1 MPTHRK
7 NRTRVNDKLLIDT
20 IGECIKTNG
29 LHALTIKQIRE
40 YIGQAQIPNLKVPG
54 KDTVSM
60 ILKEKF
66 LLRHVKYDGS
76 IARYRDPLYNDRR
89 IWLARIMTQLI
100 CEDVLIVSIDETH
113 FRSDIAMKK
122 RWQVK
127 SVNDSK
133 RKHKGQG
140 DTKRQRA

>member
-29 LHALTIKQIRE
+29 LHALTIKHIRE

-60 ILKEKF
+60 IL
-66 LLRHVKYDGS
+66 
-76 IARYRDPLYNDRR
+76 
-89 IWLARIMTQLI
+89 
-100 CEDVLIVSIDETH
+100 
-113 FRSDIAMKK
+113 
-122 RWQVK
+122 
-127 SVNDSK
+127 
-133 RKHKGQG
+133 
-140 DTKRQRA
+140 